1 MSSAST
7 QSLDGLSTSSTPL
20 TTTTTILTSILT
32 ITKND
37 TNPFHLR
44 LLNQL
49 FLQSTTCQVI
59 TGFFAWAALLIT
71 AHHVCFI
78 KFIFLY
84 LSFSFVII
92 LLNLIRYFNIY
103 KIIMSK
109 MNKNG
114 LLDYYS

>member
-7 QSLDGLSTSSTPL
+7 QSLNGLSTSSTPL
-20 TTTTTILTSILT
+20 TTTTILTSILT

-78 KFIFLY
+78 EIYFSIFI
-84 LSFSFVII
+84 I
-92 LLNLIRYFNIY
+92 
-103 KIIMSK
+103 
-109 MNKNG
+109 
-114 LLDYYS
+114 